1 MNKTE
6 LIKKMLDDMAEV
18 NNTIDL
24 NAYALGLSNMFDE
37 QQKQVKN
44 IVYKPVLGSVDSDV
58 KEAEGNVLTA
68 ILYKHTCTV
77 EMCVNEIDYPEVVKD
92 IQKHFQ

>member
-1 MNKTE
+1 MS
-6 LIKKMLDDMAEV
+6 LL
-18 NNTIDL
+18 
-24 NAYALGLSNMFDE
+24 LGT
-37 QQKQVKN
+37 
-44 IVYKPVLGSVDSDV
+44 VDSDA

-77 EMCVNEIDYPEVVKD
+77 EMCVNEIDYTEVVKD